1 MRKQVIIGNWKM
13 FKTNSEAKQ
22 FMEQAE
28 KGFKTRP
35 DLIAGVAVSATL
47 LNTVKTNSKN
57 LIVSA
62 QNVHFEKSGAFTGEV
77 SIPMLKDININY
89 SLVGHSERREYFND
103 TDAVIN
109 KKVKAL
115 LEANMTPVLCC
126 GESLETFEKGKTIEF
141 VKSQLVADF
150 AGVSKEDAVKVIV
163 AYEPIWA
170 IGTGKVATPEIAQNV
185 CKGVRDIIADLYDQ
199 ATADQVVIQYGGSVK
214 PDNVKQILS
223 QPDIDGAL
231 VGGASLEVASFLALL
246 V

>member
-13 FKTNSEAKQ
+13 FKTNSEAKK
-22 FMEQAE
+22 FMKLAE
-28 KGFKTRP
+28 KGFKTKP

-47 LNTVKTNSKN
+47 LDTVKTNSKK
-57 LIVSA
+57 LVVSA
-62 QNVHFEKSGAFTGEV
+62 QNVHFEQSGAYTGEI

-103 TDAVIN
+103 TDEVIN

-115 LEANMTPVLCC
+115 LAANMTPVLCC

-141 VKSQLVADF
+141 VKAQLVADF

-231 VGGASLEVASFLALL
+231 VGGASLEVDSFLALL

>member
-1 MRKQVIIGNWKM
+1 MRKQIIIGNWKM

-22 FMEQAE
+22 FMEKAE

-47 LNTVKTNSKN
+47 LNTVKSSSKN

-62 QNVHFEKSGAFTGEV
+62 QNVHFEQSGAFTGEV
-77 SIPMLKDININY
+77 SIPMLKDVNVSY
-89 SLVGHSERREYFND
+89 ALVGHSERREYFNETD
-103 TDAVIN
+103 TTIN

-115 LEANMTPVLCC
+115 LAANMTPVLCC
-126 GESLETFEKGKTIEF
+126 GESLETFEKGKTIDF
-141 VKSQLVADF
+141 VKSQLVSDF
-150 AGVSKEDAVKVIV
+150 AEVSAEDASKVIV

-170 IGTGKVATPEIAQNV
+170 IGTGKVATPQIAQNV
-185 CKGVRDIIADLYDQ
+185 CKAVRDIIADLYDQ
-199 ATADQVVIQYGGSVK
+199 ATADKVVIQYGGSVK
-214 PDNVKQILS
+214 PDNVKEIMS

-231 VGGASLEVASFLALL
+231 VGGASLEVESFLALL